1 MSPGRRRARE
11 SYRPPRSRR
20 EVLTAVAAVV
30 GVLVV
35 TAALIWF
42 LRPGDSD
49 SAPEQ
54 PSISTP
60 LSVPEATLPAE
71 STPPAPPPAST
82 P

>member
-1 MSPGRRRARE
+1 MSRRPRARDA
-11 SYRPPRSRR
+11 YRPPRSRR

-30 GVLVV
+30 AVLVV

-42 LRPGDSD
+42 LRPSDSD
-49 SAPEQ
+49 SGSEQ

-60 LSVPEATLPAE
+60 ISLPEATLPAE
-71 STPPAPPPAST
+71 TAPPAPPPAST

>member
-1 MSPGRRRARE
+1 MI
-11 SYRPPRSRR
+11 
-20 EVLTAVAAVV
+20 TAVAAVV

-42 LRPGDSD
+42 LRPGDD
-49 SAPEQ
+49 SGSQP

-71 STPPAPPPAST
+71 STPPIPPPAST

>member
-1 MSPGRRRARE
+1 MSPPRRRRDA
-11 SYRPPRSRR
+11 YRPPRSRN

-42 LRPGDSD
+42 LRPGDDSGSD
-49 SAPEQ
+49 Q

-60 LSVPEATLPAE
+60 VSVPEATLPPE
-71 STPPAPPPAST
+71 STSPPPAST

>member
-1 MSPGRRRARE
+1 MSPGRRRARGA
-11 SYRPPRSRR
+11 YRPPRSRR

-30 GVLVV
+30 GVLLV

-49 SAPEQ
+49 SEPEQ
-54 PSISTP
+54 PSISAPVSLPTP
-60 LSVPEATLPAE
+60 SLPAD
-71 STPPAPPPAST
+71 TAPPAPPPAST

>member
-1 MSPGRRRARE
+1 MSPPRRRRDA
-11 SYRPPRSRR
+11 YRPPRSRN

-30 GVLVV
+30 GVIVV

-42 LRPGDSD
+42 LQPSD
-49 SAPEQ
+49 KSGSGQ

-60 LSVPEATLPAE
+60 PSVPAATLPAE
-71 STPPAPPPAST
+71 TPPPAPPSAST

>member
-1 MSPGRRRARE
+1 MTASRRRTRPRGA
-11 SYRPPRSRR
+11 YRPPRKRS

-42 LRPGDSD
+42 LRPKDSE
-49 SAPEQ
+49 PES
-54 PSISTP
+54 P
-60 LSVPEATLPAE
+60 SVPAPVSVPTTATVPVETA
-71 STPPAPPPAST
+71 PPAPTGT